1 MHFDT
6 QKRPFDTER
15 LCDLK
20 EDVIVGLSRKTAGRK
35 KEKEGRPMQIE
46 DDKGYRVQGIS

>member
-15 LCDLK
+15 LCGR
-20 EDVIVGLSRKTAGRK
+20 EEGVIVESSRKTVGRK

-46 DDKGYRVQGIS
+46 DDKGYRVQSVS